1 MKTRIKIRREDLEK
15 ALGSDEGALAIHK
28 PHGLGYNVIFCKI
41 PDTIEVD
48 AEVDISVMKMKNEEA
63 K

>member
-1 MKTRIKIRREDLEK
+1 MKVKCKIKREDLEK
-15 ALGSDEGALAIHK
+15 ALSTYPNCRTPSQATSWYL
-28 PHGLGYNVIFCKI
+28 

-48 AEVDISVMKMKNEEA
+48 AEVDISVMKKKNEEA